1 MEQYEARIEG
11 LESNIADQ
19 AELESH
25 IDQSNSKIKELTS
38 AVERLDG
45 RLDEFVEVEEL
56 KGLLKARD
64 DRIRGLE
71 ENNRDLKT
79 KTRALEASTKA
90 LNARLSS
97 LELAAPAAKKQKREH
112 YSSTEYE
119 AW

>member
-1 MEQYEARIEG
+1 MEQHEARIEV
-11 LESNIADQ
+11 LESSIAYQ

-25 IDQSNSKIKELTS
+25 TDRSNSNIKELRS
-38 AVERLDG
+38 AVEQLDG
-45 RLDEFVEVEEL
+45 RLDEFIEVEEL

-79 KTRALEASTKA
+79 KTRALEAKTKA
-90 LNARLSS
+90 LDARLSS
-97 LELAAPAAKKQKREH
+97 LELAAPVAKKQKTEH
-112 YSSTEYE
+112 HSSIEYE